1 MYKDEKHKMELKE
14 ERVED
19 EEVILIKLCEV
30 SESTLLS
37 TKSSFIDNEVNNLIK
52 YMKFIHFPIQ
62 TRIFQPPP
70 YYQSLQSRGEQ
81 NPEFWK
87 EVAIALVKNN
97 HNTKM
102 SKNGYSINMYQEEPL
117 HELYFISIDNREQVI
132 ISPNKKMV
140 ATYVVAELEVLM
152 WFMRIWM
159 LKRRYYYNQCLL
171 DATWIRIEGND
182 TMISCT
188 KVVSVSTSCSK
199 YSILAWFSLFYD
211 SFDFCMMNAFLMA
224 NVYI

>member
-70 YYQSLQSRGEQ
+70 YYQSLQSRDEQ

-102 SKNGYSINMYQEEPL
+102 SKNGYSINMYQGEPL
-117 HELYFISIDNREQVI
+117 HELYFIAIDNREQVI
-132 ISPNKKMV
+132 ISPNTKMV
-140 ATYVVAELEVLM
+140 ATYVVEELEVLM
-152 WFMRIWM
+152 
-159 LKRRYYYNQCLL
+159 
-171 DATWIRIEGND
+171 
-182 TMISCT
+182 
-188 KVVSVSTSCSK
+188 
-199 YSILAWFSLFYD
+199 
-211 SFDFCMMNAFLMA
+211 
-224 NVYI
+224 

>member
-1 MYKDEKHKMELKE
+1 MELKE

-81 NPEFWK
+81 NPEF
-87 EVAIALVKNN
+87 
-97 HNTKM
+97 
-102 SKNGYSINMYQEEPL
+102 
-117 HELYFISIDNREQVI
+117 
-132 ISPNKKMV
+132 
-140 ATYVVAELEVLM
+140 
-152 WFMRIWM
+152 
-159 LKRRYYYNQCLL
+159 
-171 DATWIRIEGND
+171 
-182 TMISCT
+182 
-188 KVVSVSTSCSK
+188 
-199 YSILAWFSLFYD
+199 
-211 SFDFCMMNAFLMA
+211 
-224 NVYI
+224 